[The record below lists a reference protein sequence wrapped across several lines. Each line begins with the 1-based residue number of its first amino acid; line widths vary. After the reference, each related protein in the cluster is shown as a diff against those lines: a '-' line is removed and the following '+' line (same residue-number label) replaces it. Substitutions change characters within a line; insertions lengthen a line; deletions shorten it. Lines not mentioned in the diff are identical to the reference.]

1 MINVLVVDDS
11 AFMRK
16 MLSEMLANH
25 DNIHVVDKAR
35 NGKDA
40 VEKVLK
46 LKPDVVTMDVEMPI
60 MSGIDAL
67 KEIMAIRPTPVIM
80 VSSVTKAGAETTI
93 KAMEYGAFDFI
104 SKPSG
109 SISLDIHK
117 VEQEI
122 IEKVLYASKVSLMK
136 LKKEPLPK
144 VRKNQVNLHQESHST
159 SIQKSKE
166 PSKEQVKNFSKVVLI
181 GTSTRG
187 PKALQS
193 VLPHLPR
200 DFPHPILIVQHMP
213 KGFTKSLSE
222 RLNTL
227 SEITVKE
234 AENGEVLKKG
244 VAYIAPGGY
253 HLKVRTIGT
262 SVAVHLDQNSLV
274 NGHRPSVDVMFT
286 SISSMPVQSVIAVVL
301 TGMGS
306 DGKKGL
312 VRLKKAKRT
321 IALAEAESSSVVYG
335 MPKAA
340 IDTNLVDEVVD
351 LNDVA
356 TTIIKYC

>member
-16 MLSEMLANH
+16 MLSDMLTKH
-25 DNIHVVDKAR
+25 EDIHVIDKAR

-40 VEKVLK
+40 IEKVLK
-46 LKPDVVTMDVEMPI
+46 YEPDVITMDVEMPV
-60 MSGIDAL
+60 MSGINAL
-67 KEIMAIRPTPVIM
+67 KEIMLKHPTPVIM
-80 VSSVTKAGAETTI
+80 VSSTTKAGTDTTI

-117 VEQEI
+117 VESDLI
-122 IEKVLYASKVSLMK
+122 GKVLLASKVSLNTLNLKPIVPKKTLK
-136 LKKEPLPK
+136 LNEQDNHFSKKEAG
-144 VRKNQVNLHQESHST
+144 NQS
-159 SIQKSKE
+159 
-166 PSKEQVKNFSKVVLI
+166 VKGLTKVVLI
-181 GTSTRG
+181 GTSTGG
-187 PKALQS
+187 PKALQN
-193 VLPHLPR
+193 VLPHLPK

-234 AENGEVLKKG
+234 AENGDILKKG

-253 HLKVRTIGT
+253 HLKVRGVGT
-262 SVAVHLDQNSLV
+262 SVAVNLDQSDLV
-274 NGHRPSVDVMFT
+274 NGHRPSVDVLFSCFD
-286 SISSMPVQSVIAVVL
+286 SIDITDFIAVTL

-312 VRLKKAKRT
+312 VNLKETKRV
-321 IALAEAESSSVVYG
+321 IAIAESETSSVVFG

-340 IDTNLVDEVVD
+340 IETNLVDEVVT

-356 TTIIKYC
+356 STIIKYC